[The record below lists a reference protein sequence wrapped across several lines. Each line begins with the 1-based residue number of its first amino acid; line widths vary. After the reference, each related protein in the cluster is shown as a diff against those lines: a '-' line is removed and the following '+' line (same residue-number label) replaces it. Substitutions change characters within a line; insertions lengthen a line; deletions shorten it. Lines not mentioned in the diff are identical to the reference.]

1 MRSRTQHLFFTWLMA
16 WAFFTPV
23 NKVFAVQFTPHIQTL
38 SASCAACHGGHGNSL
53 GETPVLAGLNEQYF
67 IEQMVAF
74 RQGGRAST
82 VMHRHAKG
90 LTLEEI
96 QQLAI
101 YFSQQK
107 RMPTDELK
115 SQIMKGAS
123 ID

>member
-1 MRSRTQHLFFTWLMA
+1 MRSRTQQIFLTWLMA
-16 WAFFTPV
+16 WAFFMPV
-23 NKVFAVQFTPHIQTL
+23 NNAIAGAFTPHIQTL
-38 SASCAACHGGHGNSL
+38 SASCAACHGSHGNSL

-67 IEQMVAF
+67 IEQMMAF

-90 LTLEEI
+90 LTSEEI

-107 RMPTDELK
+107 RMPSHELK

-123 ID
+123 SD